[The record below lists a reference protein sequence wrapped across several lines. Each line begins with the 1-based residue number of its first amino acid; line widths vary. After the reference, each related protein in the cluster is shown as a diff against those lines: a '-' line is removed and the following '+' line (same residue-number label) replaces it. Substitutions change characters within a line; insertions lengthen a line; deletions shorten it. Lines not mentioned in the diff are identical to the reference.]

1 MAYFVQFTQADI
13 GVMSRVLAEDLG
25 PTSRA
30 YLAAVNAYDA
40 AFGVGEGSESLIEAQ
55 ALVSRINAAEAYLLE
70 AKWRTIQRVS
80 TPTPPKE
87 GIHKRDLLEDWK
99 PKRDLKKSLFL
110 KIVISNFR
118 RIYALELS
126 KPNRKP

>member
-25 PTSRA
+25 PTYRA

-55 ALVSRINAAEAYLLE
+55 ALRRTCSKRSGALFSGYPLRRLPRKEATNVICS
-70 AKWRTIQRVS
+70 KTGNQ
-80 TPTPPKE
+80 KE
-87 GIHKRDLLEDWK
+87 T
-99 PKRDLKKSLFL
+99 
-110 KIVISNFR
+110 
-118 RIYALELS
+118 
-126 KPNRKP
+126 